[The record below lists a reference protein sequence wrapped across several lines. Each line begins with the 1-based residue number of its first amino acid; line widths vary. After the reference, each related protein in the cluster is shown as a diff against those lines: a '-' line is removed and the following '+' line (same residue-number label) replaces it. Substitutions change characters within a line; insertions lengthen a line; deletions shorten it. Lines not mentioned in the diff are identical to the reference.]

1 MFATQPTT
9 RSFAERRGFEPLIR
23 FRRIRAFQARL
34 FNHSSTSPRMGKDND
49 FSGNRPNFAPTNSP
63 SGTIFS
69 GHCRQK
75 TLPHAS
81 EPGQTAFIP
90 PGSRPFAVRQKA
102 ACLIAEE
109 RPTRTRRE
117 RSLPKNESPGAN
129 GITPS
134 HPLLVRNHLLPLR
147 MPQNITGHES
157 TQRNHFQPLPFQI
170 FQHRQRQLRGDTLS
184 AEPIG
189 NARMGN
195 GDTPGTA
202 LLVIHRC
209 RSTAQIEFITSE
221 RLIIL
226 QFILFHNHRILIVC
240 KEEQNPH
247 RNPHFGKEKTG
258 PGDLPGPVSQSA
270 RIGYALP
277 ADPRTFSHLCM

>member
-1 MFATQPTT
+1 MIFPAIGQISLLLIHRPARYFPATVGKR
-9 RSFAERRGFEPLIR
+9 RS
-23 FRRIRAFQARL
+23 
-34 FNHSSTSPRMGKDND
+34 RMLQNPGE
-49 FSGNRPNFAPTNSP
+49 T
-63 SGTIFS
+63 
-69 GHCRQK
+69 
-75 TLPHAS
+75 AS
-81 EPGQTAFIP
+81 IP

>member
-1 MFATQPTT
+1 MSRNKKRIGHSIAAAHSNDFAALQRQKSCVSVQHFAPVPLFGRARSTSRYRMPPVLPSVGPEATLRTPASHTTNFYLKTVPDKFVHPENKKGCKRMFATQPTT

-109 RPTRTRRE
+109 RPARNRPY
-117 RSLPKNESPGAN
+117 PKTN
-129 GITPS
+129 
-134 HPLLVRNHLLPLR
+134 L
-147 MPQNITGHES
+147 Q
-157 TQRNHFQPLPFQI
+157 
-170 FQHRQRQLRGDTLS
+170 
-184 AEPIG
+184 
-189 NARMGN
+189 
-195 GDTPGTA
+195 
-202 LLVIHRC
+202 
-209 RSTAQIEFITSE
+209 AQT
-221 RLIIL
+221 
-226 QFILFHNHRILIVC
+226 V
-240 KEEQNPH
+240 
-247 RNPHFGKEKTG
+247 
-258 PGDLPGPVSQSA
+258 
-270 RIGYALP
+270 
-277 ADPRTFSHLCM
+277 

>member
-1 MFATQPTT
+1 
-9 RSFAERRGFEPLIR
+9 
-23 FRRIRAFQARL
+23 
-34 FNHSSTSPRMGKDND
+34 MGKDND

-81 EPGQTAFIP
+81 EPGRNGIHSPWLPPIRRQAKGRVPYSRRTAYTD
-90 PGSRPFAVRQKA
+90 
-102 ACLIAEE
+102 
-109 RPTRTRRE
+109 PTRTIPTQKRISRR
-117 RSLPKNESPGAN
+117 K
-129 GITPS
+129 
-134 HPLLVRNHLLPLR
+134 LR